1 MIGGRVLDASAI
13 VAFASGASIYAAA
26 LVWTAVEEGIVLV
39 VPSTA
44 IAAAWAQLPDKD
56 HPVLLVLLDL
66 PVTVV
71 DDLDATRAR
80 AVGAFGGDQPEA
92 HALLCAHD
100 RGYALVTADASRYTG
115 LRAAGVDIDQLP

>member
-1 MIGGRVLDASAI
+1 MIGGRVLDASAL
-13 VAFASGASIYAAA
+13 VGFASGESIYAAA
-26 LVWTAVEEGIVLV
+26 LVWTAVEEAIVLV

-56 HPVLLVLLDL
+56 HLVLLVLLSL
-66 PVTVV
+66 PITVV

>member
-1 MIGGRVLDASAI
+1 VIGGRVLDASAI
-13 VAFASGASIYAAA
+13 VAFAGGDSIYAAA

-56 HPVLLVLLDL
+56 HPVLEVLLDL

-71 DDLDATRAR
+71 DNLDVTRAR
-80 AVGAFGGDQPEA
+80 AVGALRGDPLDA
-92 HALLCAHD
+92 HALLCARD
-100 RGYALVTADASRYTG
+100 RGYPLVTADASRY
-115 LRAAGVDIDQLP
+115 AGIRPPEVEIDQLP